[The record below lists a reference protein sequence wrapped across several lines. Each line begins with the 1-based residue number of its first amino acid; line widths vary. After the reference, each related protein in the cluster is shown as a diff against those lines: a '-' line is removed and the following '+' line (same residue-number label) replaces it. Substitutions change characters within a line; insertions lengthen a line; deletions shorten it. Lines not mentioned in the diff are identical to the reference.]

1 MVKKY
6 SCKRGRLFGIVLLT
20 GCLVIIGFAY
30 GLPFLS
36 DEIYSFKEFII
47 TTVFVIPVPGL
58 FLWCWL
64 GTYYL
69 IDNETLIARCG
80 PFIRR
85 VLINDITLIRLN
97 QRTISGIWKPTL
109 SFESIEVQY
118 KTDRS
123 IYITPQNQD
132 DFLSELKNTN
142 DKIKIMQ
149 K

>member
-1 MVKKY
+1 MTKKY
-6 SCKRGRLFGIVLLT
+6 SCKKGHSFGIFLLT
-20 GCLVIIGFAY
+20 GALVIVGVAY

-36 DEIYSFKEFII
+36 DETYSFKKFIL
-47 TTVFVIPVPGL
+47 TTIFVIPVPGL

-69 IDNETLIARCG
+69 IDNETLITRCG

-85 VLINDITLIRLN
+85 VSIKEITLIRLN

-109 SFESIEVQY
+109 SFDSIEVQY
-118 KTDRS
+118 KTDQS

-142 DKIKIMQ
+142 DKIKVI
-149 K
+149 